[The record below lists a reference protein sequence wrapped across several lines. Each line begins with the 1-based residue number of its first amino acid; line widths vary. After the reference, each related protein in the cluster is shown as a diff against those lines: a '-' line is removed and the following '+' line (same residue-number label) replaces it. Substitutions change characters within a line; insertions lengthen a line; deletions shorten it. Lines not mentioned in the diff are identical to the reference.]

1 MTGNRLKIA
10 ILGTRGIP
18 NNYGGFEQFAEYL
31 SVKLVEKGHSVTV
44 YNPHHHE
51 YDDSHYKSV
60 KITKIYDPEK
70 WIGSASQIFYDYFCL
85 KDSIKNRDDIV
96 IELGYQ
102 SSALSMF
109 LLNIKNLK
117 IITNMDGMEWKRQ
130 KWNWIVKF
138 LTRLFEKIAVKKSDE
153 IVVDSIGVFNYFKT
167 QYGINPVFIPYGAV
181 QVDEFD
187 PGIIKKYKLN
197 KSNYFLLIA
206 RIEPEN
212 NIEMI
217 IEGVISSD
225 SSCELVVIGN
235 HQSTY
240 GNTLFNKYSSNNQI
254 KFLGG
259 IYNKH
264 ELDSIRHF
272 SKIYFHGHSIG
283 GTNPSLLEAMA
294 AGSFIS
300 AHRNEFNNFV
310 LGNDGNYFSSSNEIS
325 TIIDNEES
333 YPEKEKFVS
342 NNLQKIKSDYNWD
355 KITDEY
361 EGLILKMVRVDKRI

>member
-1 MTGNRLKIA
+1 MRGNRIKIA

-31 SVKLVEKGHSVTV
+31 SVKLVERGHSVTV

-51 YDDSHYKSV
+51 YKDQEYNSV
-60 KITKIYDPEK
+60 NIRKIYDPEK

-85 KDSIKNRDDIV
+85 RDSVKHCDDIV

-109 LLNIKNLK
+109 LLNTKKIK

-130 KWNWIVKF
+130 KWNRFVKL
-138 LTRLFEKIAVKKSDE
+138 LTRLFEKIAIKKSDE
-153 IVVDSIGVFNYFKT
+153 IVVDSMGVFDYVEN
-167 QYGINPVFIPYGAV
+167 QYGIQPVYIPYGAV
-181 QVDEFD
+181 PVDKFD
-187 PGIIKKYKLN
+187 SHIIQKFNLITDD
-197 KSNYFLLIA
+197 YFLLIA

-217 IEGVISSD
+217 IKGVIGSNTSD
-225 SSCELVVIGN
+225 VLVVIGN
-235 HQSTY
+235 YQSSY
-240 GNTLFNKYSSNNQI
+240 GIKLFNKYSDNNRI

-259 IYNKH
+259 IYNKI

-272 SKIYFHGHSIG
+272 SKMYFHGHSIG

-294 AGSFIS
+294 AGCFIS
-300 AHRNEFNNFV
+300 AHKNEFNNFV
-310 LGNDGNYFSSSNEIS
+310 LGNDGNYFKSSSEIS
-325 TIIDNEES
+325 KIISNERC
-333 YPEKEKFVS
+333 YNDKKIFVS
-342 NNLQKIKSDYNWD
+342 NNLKKIITDYNWD

-361 EGLILKMVRVDKRI
+361 EKLILKMMRID